1 MTADQGKTFKNPLA
15 SGLGRGGRMAAW
27 VVAIGA
33 VAGYNYYQSQ
43 QTGVFTK
50 DERDEW
56 NKKKKDASK
65 SDAK

>member
-1 MTADQGKTFKNPLA
+1 
-15 SGLGRGGRMAAW
+15 MAAW

-43 QTGVFTK
+43 QTGEFTK

-56 NKKKKDASK
+56 NEKKKGASK
-65 SDAK
+65 